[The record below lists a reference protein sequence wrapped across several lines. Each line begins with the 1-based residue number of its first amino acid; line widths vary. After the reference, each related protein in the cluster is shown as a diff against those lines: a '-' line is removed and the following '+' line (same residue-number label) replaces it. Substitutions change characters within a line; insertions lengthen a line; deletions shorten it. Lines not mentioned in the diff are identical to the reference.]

1 MSYLLDFK
9 GPIEGYVVNYIKR
22 HGWKVEST
30 QTRDDLLQEAYLVYM
45 KIGRKYPDL
54 KDPPHFMALFK
65 TAWSRRFTELANED
79 TASRVLTQLVTRNEE
94 GEEAVLDPVGDA
106 DNDGALAVM
115 IRQAPREVTAVLNLF
130 LSAPQEIMEL
140 ALAAWTGPDKR
151 KRAGG
156 SERINRMLGLPLH
169 VDAMQG
175 VRDYF
180 H

>member
-1 MSYLLDFK
+1 
-9 GPIEGYVVNYIKR
+9 
-22 HGWKVEST
+22 
-30 QTRDDLLQEAYLVYM
+30 
-45 KIGRKYPDL
+45 
-54 KDPPHFMALFK
+54 
-65 TAWSRRFTELANED
+65 
-79 TASRVLTQLVTRNEE
+79 
-94 GEEAVLDPVGDA
+94 
-106 DNDGALAVM
+106 VM

-130 LSAPQEIMEL
+130 LSAPHEIMEL